1 MQILCVRIAK
11 VISLI
16 TSFTQT
22 KQFKNNN
29 NNNDNNVIIMDLQD
43 SLLCLGGE
51 CNVHLT
57 VSNA

>member
-11 VISLI
+11 AVSLI
-16 TSFTQT
+16 TSIIQT

-29 NNNDNNVIIMDLQD
+29 NNDNNGIIIDLQD
-43 SLLCLGGE
+43 SLLCLRGE